1 MAHCIYGPF
10 LSRRLGLSLGVDLLF
25 QQKFKTCTYDC
36 VYCEIG
42 FTKKIG
48 LYSIKKRIKLEQNTV
63 NEILSQLKIVLNNE
77 RSIDSITIGYF
88 GEPTLIENLDT
99 IVDKIKDIR
108 DEVNLKAPVS
118 IFTNSSTIS
127 IDYLCKKLSKTDRVI
142 AKLDAADQNTF
153 LRINR
158 PHNTV
163 PSISK
168 IIEGLKKYK
177 INYKKNK
184 LIIQTLLI
192 AGKYKNTNY
201 ENLKRL
207 SAAYDIIK
215 PDSIQLYSISRTP
228 ADKNV
233 KFIDKKHL
241 NELKD
246 VLIRNSENPKIL
258 DIQIY

>member
-42 FTKKIG
+42 FTKKVG
-48 LYSIKKRIKLEQNTV
+48 LSSINKRIKLEENTV
-63 NEILSQLKIVLNNE
+63 NEIIERLKIVLNNE

-88 GEPTLIENLDT
+88 GEPTLIDNLDT
-99 IVDKIKDIR
+99 IVDQIKNSR
-108 DEVNLKAPVS
+108 NEANLNAPIS

-127 IDYLCKKLSKTDRVI
+127 NDLVRKNLSKTDRVI

-158 PHNTV
+158 PHKTV
-163 PSISK
+163 PKISK
-168 IIEGLKKYK
+168 IIDGLKKYK
-177 INYKKNK
+177 INYKENK

-192 AGKYKNTNY
+192 EGKYKNTDY
-201 ENLKRL
+201 KNLKQL
-207 SAAYDIIK
+207 SAAFDLIK
-215 PDSIQLYSISRTP
+215 PDLIQLYSISRTP

-233 KFIDKKHL
+233 KYINKKHL